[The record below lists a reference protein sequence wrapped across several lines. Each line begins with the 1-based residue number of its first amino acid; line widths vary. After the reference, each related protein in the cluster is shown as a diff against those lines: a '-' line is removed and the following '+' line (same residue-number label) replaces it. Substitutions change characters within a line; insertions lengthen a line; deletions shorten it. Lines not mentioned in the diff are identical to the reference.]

1 MDNETVG
8 QAYIR
13 ILRERAQTIDALTT
27 EHREVV
33 LRSEL
38 INDDCLDGVV
48 TTNGNGFPVRTD
60 VMRIKPK
67 GRLLLHQLEKEELEA
82 SVIQKHREAFKSLDR
97 RALSGMD
104 DPTLAKW
111 QSEYKQD
118 EPEWRLAEH
127 EWQRRLTAQQIKA
140 TMDAARWQAWFRILA
155 VVIGALLGTLLTL
168 VVQAFS
174 K

>member
-1 MDNETVG
+1 
-8 QAYIR
+8 
-13 ILRERAQTIDALTT
+13 
-27 EHREVV
+27 
-33 LRSEL
+33 
-38 INDDCLDGVV
+38 
-48 TTNGNGFPVRTD
+48 
-60 VMRIKPK
+60 
-67 GRLLLHQLEKEELEA
+67 
-82 SVIQKHREAFKSLDR
+82 
-97 RALSGMD
+97 MD